1 MSTAQSSAYEYQV
14 GGSLPGDA
22 PTYVRRQADQDLY
35 EGLKSG
41 AFCYVLNSRQM
52 GKSSLRVRTMQ
63 RLQGEGIACAAIDI
77 TEIGT
82 SDITPEEWYA
92 GVIDSIVSRLNL
104 YETFDLDSWWLCH
117 SLLSN
122 VQRFGKFIEEVLL
135 KSIPQN
141 IVIFIDE
148 IDSILSLKFKE
159 DFFALIRACYN
170 NRADKPDYR
179 RLTFTLLGVA
189 TPSDL
194 IQDKQRTPFNIGRAI
209 ELTGFCIQEAQPLA
223 VGLATK
229 ASNPQAV
236 LQAVL
241 NWTGGQPFLT
251 QKVCKLILTA
261 NSAIPTGKEAE
272 WVEQLVLLRVIENW
286 ESQDEPEHLRT
297 IRDRILRDEQ
307 RAGRR
312 LGLYQ
317 EILQQGEIAAD
328 DRPEQMEL
336 RLSGLVV
343 EQGVGARH
351 SSPVLRVYNRI
362 YESVF
367 NQPWVDETLAD
378 LRPYAEAIT
387 VWLASNCQ
395 DKSRLLRGQALQDA
409 LVWAGS
415 QSLSAQDYQFLAASQ
430 ELDKREIQIALEA
443 EKKAHT
449 EVLQVLKQVT
459 EDSAFFT
466 RLPSNSPVKT
476 YPFKILKSF
485 AGGGRTIVAIV
496 TLVVTGLLLGLRQ
509 VNGFQQLEL
518 SAFDRMMQLR
528 PALPPDQRL
537 LVVAVTEAD
546 IQSQKKYPLTDAVV
560 NQLLQNLE
568 QYQPA
573 AIGLDIYRYLE
584 QPPGHAEFS
593 STLQKSDR
601 IIPICKRRDANNPGT
616 PPPPGISDSRVGFS
630 DIAVDQPNG
639 IVRRGLLFVN
649 PGQTNTSCTTPYS
662 FSFQLA
668 QRYLEQKGIQPEVI
682 QQDEKEYLKLGKVV
696 FKPLVPTSGGY
707 QQADAGGYQI
717 LLNYRSATSLALSVT
732 LSDVLANRLNPS
744 WVKDRIVLIGI
755 TAPSIDDAF
764 YTPYS
769 SQERPLQKMPGV
781 VVHGQLVSQ
790 LLSAVLD
797 GRPLFWFWPEWVEVL
812 WIVGWAVIGGSLA
825 WYIRHPVLLA
835 LGSTGTSFI
844 LLGTGFGIF
853 LQQGWVPVMTPAI
866 AFFINGGAVAA
877 YRIIRQRQ
885 VNQLV
890 EWINQ
895 KNQAVGAALNF
906 NDMSVMVT
914 NSILQL
920 PDSKETGLP
929 EIKEL
934 LTQLQTTI
942 ESEPNLQPEDKAEAL
957 QQVAALAIA
966 GRTPT
971 DKETQ
976 KLAKKAIRMLRGMM
990 VDLPNATKFVETGS
1004 TLLPKIYRL
1013 LRLG

>member
-1 MSTAQSSAYEYQV
+1 
-14 GGSLPGDA
+14 
-22 PTYVRRQADQDLY
+22 
-35 EGLKSG
+35 
-41 AFCYVLNSRQM
+41 
-52 GKSSLRVRTMQ
+52 MQ

-104 YETFDLDSWWLCH
+104 YETFDLDNWWSGH
-117 SLLSN
+117 TLLSN

-209 ELTGFCIQEAQPLA
+209 ELTGFCIQEAQPLV

-241 NWTGGQPFLT
+241 HWTGGQPFLT

-261 NSAIPTGKEAE
+261 ESPIPEGKEAE
-272 WVEQLVLLRVIENW
+272 WVEQLVLLRVIESW

-317 EILQQGEIAAD
+317 QILQQGEIAAD

-351 SSPVLRVYNRI
+351 TSPVLRVYNRI

-367 NQPWVDETLAD
+367 NQRWVDKTLAD

-387 VWLASNCQ
+387 VWLASHCQ

-409 LVWAGS
+409 LVWAAS

-443 EKKAHT
+443 EKKART

-485 AGGGRTIVAIV
+485 AGGGRTIVAFV

-528 PALPPDQRL
+528 PALQPDQRL

-546 IQSQKKYPLTDAVV
+546 IQSQKMYPLTDAVV

-573 AIGLDIYRYLE
+573 VIGLDIYRDLPV
-584 QPPGHAEFS
+584 PPGHAEFS
-593 STLQKSDR
+593 SRLQKSDR
-601 IIPICKRRDANNPGT
+601 IIPVCKVTNGGNPGT
-616 PPPPGISDSRVGFS
+616 PPPPGVPDSRVGFS

-639 IVRRGLLFVN
+639 IVRRALLFLTLA
-649 PGQTNTSCTTPYS
+649 PSATSGCNTSLS

-668 QRYLEQKGIQPEVI
+668 QHYLVKKGIKPELTPE
-682 QQDEKEYLKLGKVV
+682 QYLKIGKVV
-696 FKPLVPTSGGY
+696 FKPLLPTDGGY
-707 QQADAGGYQI
+707 QHGDTGGYQI
-717 LLNYRSATSLALSVT
+717 LLNYRSSTSLARSVT

-755 TAPSIDDAF
+755 TAPSVDDAF

-835 LGSTGTSFI
+835 LASTGTSFI

-906 NDMSVMVT
+906 SDMSVMVT

-920 PDSKETGLP
+920 PDSKEIGLP
-929 EIKEL
+929 KIKEL
-934 LTQLQTTI
+934 LSQLQATI

-1004 TLLPKIYRL
+1004 TLLPEISRL